1 MENKVMI
8 NKCKAKERSWGLDG
22 RLCQLFSLGHVTVS
36 DDCDAA
42 SRGAADTVWR
52 CELHLL
58 VWGIRLRLWQNPAL
72 EMPTEL
78 INNTNSCQRGGVWL
92 TTFFFFFAK
101 ATEMILPCC
110 CFSVSVKCS
119 SSPLGESNDRRC
131 SVQRGLSRL
140 FQAQGDF
147 FKSFK
152 EALRM
157 KRISSSRPRN

>member
-78 INNTNSCQRGGVWL
+78 INNTNSCQRGGVRL
-92 TTFFFFFAK
+92 TTFFFFF
-101 ATEMILPCC
+101 LPKPLKWSFLAAVFLFLLNVPPLLWESQMTGGAL
-110 CFSVSVKCS
+110 FSEAFLAYFKLREIS
-119 SSPLGESNDRRC
+119 LNLLRRC
-131 SVQRGLSRL
+131 
-140 FQAQGDF
+140 
-147 FKSFK
+147 
-152 EALRM
+152 
-157 KRISSSRPRN
+157 